1 MMLIDNKSYILKKYL
16 KSHEARWL
24 ASKSAKDH
32 LMSLTETHYISQKDR
47 EYAPFLAQF
56 ERIKRQHHFL
66 MVRILSFLNLNEILT
81 LSKVNRRLYIVTG
94 DISLL
99 KNFMHSDGTG
109 GADDK
114 QKETHQPN
122 TLIEDAQ

>member
-1 MMLIDNKSYILKKYL
+1 MMLIDNKSYILDKYL
-16 KSHEARWL
+16 KSTEAKWL

-32 LMSLTETHYISQKDR
+32 LMSLTENFYINPESRK
-47 EYAPFLAQF
+47 YAPFLAQF

-94 DISLL
+94 DITLL
-99 KNFMHSDGTG
+99 KNFMQVDVGN
-109 GADDK
+109 
-114 QKETHQPN
+114 E
-122 TLIEDAQ
+122 E